1 MSVPFYFKLKQPF
14 RGLFAVIF
22 TVVIAAIFYYVGSQK
37 FWYEES
43 VQPLSW
49 IIFTNFLILLF
60 VWMFVYAYYF
70 QFWPWSK
77 LSQPLQG
84 LAITFTIIV
93 CAGVTYYIM
102 YHMAHWGAYIF
113 GISSAWL
120 FWILVLSGWTD
131 YPLAVQYAGRQ
142 VLGGVSAFFIT
153 LGLGL
158 LTWYTLPAVFLGNA
172 TGGLPFIWFL
182 TSTLI
187 GLCLKD
193 FPVQI
198 AHPWRVF
205 GFVGWFAALT
215 FLFIWVFK
223 AAGVDALA
231 VSYPVPAGMD
241 TAGNPVFEAARG
253 STAMLCVLVAIIAP
267 IALFQ
272 YWPFHKLP
280 PLQKGFAWMAIST
293 GLGIAAYFIVT
304 SVSVDPVVI
313 SKVVT
318 WGFCIFVGMFVYYT
332 NFGGALAP
340 DPASDGAVAAAV
352 QTPADGTATA

>member
-1 MSVPFYFKLKQPF
+1 M
-14 RGLFAVIF
+14 I
-22 TVVIAAIFYYVGSQK
+22 
-37 FWYEES
+37 
-43 VQPLSW
+43 
-49 IIFTNFLILLF
+49 LILGEG
-60 VWMFVYAYYF
+60 
-70 QFWPWSK
+70 Q
-77 LSQPLQG
+77 
-84 LAITFTIIV
+84 
-93 CAGVTYYIM
+93 
-102 YHMAHWGAYIF
+102 
-113 GISSAWL
+113 
-120 FWILVLSGWTD
+120 
-131 YPLAVQYAGRQ
+131 
-142 VLGGVSAFFIT
+142 
-153 LGLGL
+153 

-182 TSTLI
+182 ASTLI

-231 VSYPVPAGMD
+231 VTYPVPAGMD

-304 SVSVDPVVI
+304 SFSVDPVVI

-340 DPASDGAVAAAV
+340 DPASEAAVAAAV
-352 QTPADGTATA
+352 QTPADTTATA